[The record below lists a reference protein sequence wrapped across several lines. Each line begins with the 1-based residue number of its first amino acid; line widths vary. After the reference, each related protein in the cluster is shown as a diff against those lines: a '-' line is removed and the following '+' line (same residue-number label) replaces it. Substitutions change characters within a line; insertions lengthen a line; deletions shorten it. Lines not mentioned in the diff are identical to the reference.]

1 MKLILIIMGYIF
13 LFIQIWKKMNR
24 VINFYVIF
32 NFWEYKRK
40 FSLFSLFVI
49 LKFICDEK
57 DKEHGY
63 TLNKFVL
70 SHLFNFIR
78 KLLTISS
85 DEYIIFQK
93 YNKKKLYVYSHH
105 GTSLRY
111 FIQLPMS
118 IGIIKK
124 DLCIFKHVKKKW
136 TMKLIEWI
144 CCWRT
149 MFKIWWR
156 IWPVCRRWK

>member
-93 YNKKKLYVYSHH
+93 YNKKNYMYIL
-105 GTSLRY
+105 
-111 FIQLPMS
+111 
-118 IGIIKK
+118 
-124 DLCIFKHVKKKW
+124 
-136 TMKLIEWI
+136 TMGHL
-144 CCWRT
+144 
-149 MFKIWWR
+149 
-156 IWPVCRRWK
+156 